1 MKTNGRTRNIPR
13 SGRNGATRRW
23 PTCTTPGSV
32 FKVIT
37 ASAALDSGA
46 ANLNT
51 SYTCKGSITVGGRT
65 MRCAHTNHGT
75 LDFFGGLD
83 GSCNPYYVTLGQ
95 MMGAETFCNYMQAFG
110 FYEKTGVD
118 MDDEGTTQYVPL
130 ERMGPVELASS
141 AFGQTT
147 STTPIQM
154 ITAAWRRHQR
164 RISGTAARGKAGA
177 GRGREYR

>member
-1 MKTNGRTRNIPR
+1 M
-13 SGRNGATRRW
+13 ADLYY
-23 PTCTTPGSV
+23 PGSV

-51 SYTCKGSITVGGRT
+51 SYTCKGSITVAGRT

-118 MDDEGTTQYVPL
+118 MDDEGTTQYAVSYTHLTLP
-130 ERMGPVELASS
+130 
-141 AFGQTT
+141 TT
-147 STTPIQM
+147 
-154 ITAAWRRHQR
+154 
-164 RISGTAARGKAGA
+164 
-177 GRGREYR
+177 